1 MPNHHPVARLIGFA
15 AKNIVGVILLAVGIA
30 QLFLPGQGIV
40 TILLSLSLLDFP
52 GKRALERKIVGRPMV
67 LRAINALRAKHGRA
81 PLTVGDGEPK
91 DETGQR

>member
-1 MPNHHPVARLIGFA
+1 MPNHHPVARLIGFV
-15 AKNIVGVILLAVGIA
+15 AKNLVGVILLALGIA

-52 GKRALERKIVGRPMV
+52 GKRAFERKIVGRPRV

-81 PLTVGDGEPK
+81 PLTVGEGQSE
-91 DETGQR
+91 DERGQR